1 MKKSKVKLKIK
12 LKTNKQKYTITS
24 PSNWLNKIG
33 VKIDENGKM
42 ILSMKFVLIPISI
55 ASEELEKYKEELLWG
70 EKIKIIQSIALN
82 VRNAETKYFESW
94 SQSIIMANQNF
105 PSTFPCSEC
114 FSKTMSPSHLR
125 LISNSELSKLREEV
139 NNKIIHVTENNKI
152 LIPSLIDQAKQYYDA
167 FLKMN
172 LFHFP
177 EIKNMPILFCKKH
190 EITNK

>member
-1 MKKSKVKLKIK
+1 MKKLKTKLKIK

-24 PSNWLNKIG
+24 PSNWFNKVG
-33 VKIDENGKM
+33 VKVNENGKM
-42 ILSMKFVLIPISI
+42 VLPMKFLLIPISI

-70 EKIKIIQSIALN
+70 EKIKIIQSISLN

-94 SQSIIMANQNF
+94 SHSIIMANQNF
-105 PSTFPCSEC
+105 PSVFPCSEC

-125 LISNSELSKLREEV
+125 LICNPELSKLREEV

-152 LIPSLIDQAKQYYDA
+152 LIPNLINQAKQYYGT

-172 LFHFP
+172 LFNFP
-177 EIKNMPILFCKKH
+177 KIKIEDVPILFCKKH
-190 EITNK
+190 K